1 MKKRVGEQRKYN
13 KGLIFQNPHL
23 WDSSISNPRST
34 LSHSELIQ
42 RYSLGNNF
50 EKKQYFVIIIGP
62 RYWKNV
68 CQIYKN
74 LPFLLHVSKENAKIL
89 QGS

>member
-1 MKKRVGEQRKYN
+1 MV
-13 KGLIFQNPHL
+13 
-23 WDSSISNPRST
+23 
-34 LSHSELIQ
+34 
-42 RYSLGNNF
+42 
-50 EKKQYFVIIIGP
+50 P

-89 QGS
+89 QKVPKFFKAHKVKNYYKICKNHNTNQPALLLVDGLFVQDHEILVNYNSKK